1 MVSPYPRRWLVLK
14 SLLWR
19 KRMRT
24 VSPEHAEWDTIQK
37 MASLWGHQKC
47 PASLTSASPV
57 LGFVCNRS
65 KHLHKPKDYFPKL
78 TCLLS
83 SFGKNTTPRW
93 SCVWR
98 SHWQKKYPVITLS
111 LFHIQRGCTEC
122 FPRPKHSWR
131 CKNTWKIWNQVQ
143 SLYLCIC
150 CPTKNG
156 QKWTILCQLLQ
167 FLCYAL
173 KCQKSVSH
181 SVTSR
186 GIFCQ

>member
-47 PASLTSASPV
+47 PASLISASPV
-57 LGFVCNRS
+57 WGFVCSRS
-65 KHLHKPKDYFPKL
+65 KHLHRPKDYFPKL

>member
-78 TCLLS
+78 TCLPLGKIQLPDEAVCEEVIDKRSILLS
-83 SFGKNTTPRW
+83 LCLYSIFREDVQSAFLDQSTADVARIPGKFGIKSNLCIFVSVAQLKMGRNELF
-93 SCVWR
+93 CVNCYNFCAMPLNV
-98 SHWQKKYPVITLS
+98 KKVSVTLS
-111 LFHIQRGCTEC
+111 HQGA
-122 FPRPKHSWR
+122 S
-131 CKNTWKIWNQVQ
+131 
-143 SLYLCIC
+143 S
-150 CPTKNG
+150 
-156 QKWTILCQLLQ
+156 
-167 FLCYAL
+167 AS
-173 KCQKSVSH
+173 KS
-181 SVTSR
+181 
-186 GIFCQ
+186 